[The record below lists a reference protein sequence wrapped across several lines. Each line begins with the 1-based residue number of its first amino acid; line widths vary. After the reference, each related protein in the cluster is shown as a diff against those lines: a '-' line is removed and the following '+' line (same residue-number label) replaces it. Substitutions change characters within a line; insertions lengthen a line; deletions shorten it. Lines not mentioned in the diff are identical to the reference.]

1 MGERVHAN
9 SQGTAPH
16 SYTLESAYGSV
27 KPSTHPEDFEQ
38 VIQRA
43 KDEKV
48 EMTVRKLAEN

>member
-1 MGERVHAN
+1 MIKRVQTN
-9 SQGTAPH
+9 SQGTTPLPY
-16 SYTLESAYGSV
+16 SLESAYGSV
-27 KPSTHPEDFEQ
+27 KPSTHPEDIEQ